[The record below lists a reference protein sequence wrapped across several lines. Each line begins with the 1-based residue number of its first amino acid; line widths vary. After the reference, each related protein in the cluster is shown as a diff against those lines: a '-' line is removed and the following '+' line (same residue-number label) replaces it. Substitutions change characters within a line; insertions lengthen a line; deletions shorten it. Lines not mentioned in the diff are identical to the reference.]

1 MRHHATLAALL
12 AAALLVLVLNAQ
24 ISEARTSK
32 HRKRHHR
39 TTLSTSPAASHR
51 SSPAKHVGCKDDSD
65 CVYGTICLAGQCL
78 TIACKSSDTCR
89 TIGAADKLS
98 KKRVCKKNVCSR
110 KKSSLAK
117 KLTRSPGSRCKY
129 NEECSKSEICVGGIC
144 QRKACETSEDC
155 KKFTSFPTQC
165 SGGVCTPHW
174 CHTQKDCPERYGCF
188 HDTVRK
194 FLIQGCVNRN
204 RKK

>member
-1 MRHHATLAALL
+1 MRHYASLAVLCAALG
-12 AAALLVLVLNAQ
+12 LLLQAGVT
-24 ISEARTSK
+24 EARSSK

-39 TTLSTSPAASHR
+39 TTLSTSPAAASHR

-89 TIGAADKLS
+89 TIGAPDKLS
-98 KKRVCKKNVCSR
+98 KKRICKKNVCSR

-129 NEECSKSEICVGGIC
+129 NEECAKSEICVGGVC
-144 QRKACETSEDC
+144 QRKSCEKSEDC
-155 KKFTSFPTQC
+155 KKFTPFPTQC
-165 SGGVCTPHW
+165 SGGSCTPHW
-174 CHTQKDCPERYGCF
+174 CHTHKDCPERYGCF
-188 HDTVRK
+188 HDKVR
-194 FLIQGCVNRN
+194 
-204 RKK
+204 